1 MKKLFTNPVFAM
13 ALTVVLMIVS
23 VLLNTKIKL
32 GRECDKLSD
41 SFYGDSMISASL
53 GNLCSASEQLAAL
66 GERYQLDDAEEAMD
80 SIRTIREMLQQHSFE
95 AEEIYDRYYDL
106 LKSTFSLE
114 GTLARTALSEE
125 EAGTFVDAQH
135 AAAEAKAVI
144 DNSSYNDLVGIF
156 LKKNHSFPTPQLA
169 AATGVHMPELFS

>member
-1 MKKLFTNPVFAM
+1 MTDSTKQVCKLA
-13 ALTVVLMIVS
+13 AQQ
-23 VLLNTKIKL
+23 
-32 GRECDKLSD
+32 
-41 SFYGDSMISASL
+41 ASL
-53 GNLCSASEQLAAL
+53 ALEKVANIRACLRVQTQNLD
-66 GERYQLDDAEEAMD
+66 GEARRTAVAQREVLDDAEEAMD

-169 AATGVHMPELFS
+169 VATGVHMPELFS

>member
-1 MKKLFTNPVFAM
+1 
-13 ALTVVLMIVS
+13 
-23 VLLNTKIKL
+23 
-32 GRECDKLSD
+32 
-41 SFYGDSMISASL
+41 
-53 GNLCSASEQLAAL
+53 
-66 GERYQLDDAEEAMD
+66 MD
-80 SIRTIREMLQQHSFE
+80 SIRTIREMLQQHSVE

-169 AATGVHMPELFS
+169 AVTGVHMPELFS